1 MIDEKLYQR
10 ILEKK
15 KRLDRCRPISPTV
28 LQRLKERI
36 AIEWTYNSNAIEGS
50 SLTLKETQL
59 ALEHGLTVKGKPLRE
74 HLEAIN
80 HKEAIDYVEELV
92 RGKKPVG
99 AEVVRE
105 VHRLIL
111 TKIDDENAGRYR
123 DVNVRI
129 TGSTHLPP
137 DSQKVPRLMREFDQ
151 WLKLESKKL
160 NPVEYAAL
168 AHFKLV
174 DIHPFVDGNGRT
186 ARLLMNLILMRDD
199 FPPTVIL
206 NSERGKYY
214 DVLEAAHRRD
224 DKPFVDFVGRS
235 LERSLVVWLQA
246 VEPARKRKGKEEF
259 VPLRELVN
267 QTPYSQEYLGLLARR
282 GKIEAVKLDGIWHST
297 LKAIQNYID
306 SLGIE

>member
-15 KRLDRCRPISPTV
+15 ERLDRCRPISSAI

-59 ALEHGLTVKGKPLRE
+59 AIEEGLTIRGKPLRE
-74 HLEAIN
+74 HLEAVN

-92 RGKKPVG
+92 EGKQLPSTKLVC
-99 AEVVRE
+99 EI
-105 VHRLIL
+105 HRLVL

-123 DVNVRI
+123 NVNVRI

-137 DSQKVPRLMREFDQ
+137 DSRKVPRLMQEFNR
-151 WLKLESKKL
+151 WFKSEAKKL

-186 ARLLMNLILMRDD
+186 ARLLMNLILMGEG

-214 DVLEAAHRRD
+214 DVLETGHRQNY
-224 DKPFVDFVGRS
+224 KPFVNFVARS

-246 VEPARKRKGKEEF
+246 IEPARKRKNEREF
-259 VPLRELVN
+259 VPLRELAGK
-267 QTPYSQEYLGLLARR
+267 TPYSQEYLGLLARR
-282 GKIEAVKLDGIWHST
+282 GKIEAVKLDRIWHST
-297 LKAIQNYID
+297 PKAVEDYID
-306 SLGIE
+306 SL